1 MKILNEDENFY
12 ARRGQWLDYLVTRR
26 DLTHGDFRV
35 AYFIASKIRR
45 AGQTMWWSVP
55 RIAEELGVSIATVT
69 AATDKL
75 NNAGLLVISKGAK
88 GSYRYGMRMPI
99 DPVAAAFAAAPQKRK
114 KTGGRKSRVSKTET
128 G

>member
-1 MKILNEDENFY
+1 MKTPNEDENFY

-35 AYFIASKIRR
+35 AYFIASKIKSSDQ
-45 AGQTMWWSVP
+45 AMWWSVP
-55 RIAEELGVSIATVT
+55 RIAEELGISIATVT

-75 NNAGLLVISKGAK
+75 NNAGLLVITKGPK

-99 DPVAAAFAAAPQKRK
+99 DPVAAAFAAMPHKRK
-114 KTGGRKSRVSKTET
+114 KTGGRRSRVSKTET